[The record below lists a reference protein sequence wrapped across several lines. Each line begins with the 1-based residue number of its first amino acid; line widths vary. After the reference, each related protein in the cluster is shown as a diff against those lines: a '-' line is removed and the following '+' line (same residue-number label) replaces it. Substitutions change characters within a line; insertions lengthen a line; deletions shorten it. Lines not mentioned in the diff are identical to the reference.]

1 MGRVVEVLLLQ
12 LRLLNLLVD
21 NALKPFSGD
30 A

>member
-21 NALKPFSGD
+21 NELKPFSGD